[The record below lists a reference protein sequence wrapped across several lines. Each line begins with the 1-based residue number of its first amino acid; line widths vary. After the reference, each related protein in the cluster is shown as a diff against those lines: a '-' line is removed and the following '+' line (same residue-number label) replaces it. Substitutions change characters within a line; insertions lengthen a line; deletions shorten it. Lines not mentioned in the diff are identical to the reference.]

1 MPSGGM
7 IMKNLAKRLCALA
20 LCVLVCAVSALTV
33 AAASETVKIKECD
46 NLELK
51 LPDNMSYVTRF
62 SQTNDRYFTKN
73 SLNTQGLGLIL
84 KYDFNTFRT
93 LFRRKKKSKE

>member
-1 MPSGGM
+1 
-7 IMKNLAKRLCALA
+7 MKNLAKRLCALA

-62 SQTNDRYFTKN
+62 SQTNDRYFSRHKLSYSGRHCRVPGQRN
-73 SLNTQGLGLIL
+73 
-84 KYDFNTFRT
+84 R
-93 LFRRKKKSKE
+93 